1 MFGTRRLK
9 KKSQSVETQGFGI
22 SILRKVSEGDINAIS
37 AKPTTVLQDSLL
49 LQEKPDQNVAG
60 MELLSS
66 RQPNDE
72 GANVAAVS
80 SKHGARRADLQRS
93 YTLDSGQKKFSEK
106 RDRKIH
112 QKPKGTNEYLVES
125 RDTLN
130 AVALKFDTTPNEL
143 VQLNKLFSQMIIP
156 GQVERCLL

>member
-1 MFGTRRLK
+1 MRRLKQETVGRLK

-112 QKPKGTNEYLVES
+112 QKPKGTNEYLVS
-125 RDTLN
+125 FLYSSIFFCCN
-130 AVALKFDTTPNEL
+130 YAI
-143 VQLNKLFSQMIIP
+143 NKWLI
-156 GQVERCLL
+156 